1 VAINQILSHEAQR
14 QLKANQFDGYQKAI
28 QEENWQKSGTKTIQ
42 HAGIKWSITRSKED
56 GVKINPI
63 METDHVILTSI
74 RKTDSSAA
82 ASMVAHKLGYKISLD
97 QNKEVLIEK
106 YLKNFIQAKSH
117 NYIVAKFAQL
127 KSSFLAQ
134 LLSNIGVSIP
144 ELQKMQK
151 KALQGAAEENELL
164 FEENEYNAEMICALG
179 GSGKKLKKELQIMDE
194 IRTQL
199 MTQMTNLGK
208 ADFYNEERQLL
219 MKIKVCKRIYDEFK
233 KEKDLLEYERD
244 YHYLNAEGVKT
255 REETAFSRIA
265 SS

>member
-1 VAINQILSHEAQR
+1 VAINSILSLDAQR
-14 QLKANQFDGYQKAI
+14 QLKSNQFEGYQKAI
-28 QEENWQKSGTKTIQ
+28 HEETGQQTATKVVQ
-42 HAGIKWSITRSKED
+42 HAGIKWSVSRSKED

-63 METDHVILTSI
+63 LETDHVILTSV
-74 RKTDSSAA
+74 RKTDSNAA
-82 ASMVAHKLGYKISLD
+82 ASMVAHKLGYNISLD
-97 QNKEVLIEK
+97 QKKDVLIEK

-117 NYIVAKFAQL
+117 NYIVSKFAQL

-134 LLSNIGVSIP
+134 LLSNIGVTIP

-151 KALQGAAEENELL
+151 KALQGATDENELL

-208 ADFYNEERQLL
+208 PDYYNDERQLL

-244 YHYLNAEGVKT
+244 LNYLNADGVKT
-255 REETAFSRIA
+255 REDDVFSRIA